1 MNVTAHV
8 TAVNPTTGHFFMQ
21 DESGGPWSGIYVNVK
36 ICEFPDI
43 SCVSSADGKL
53 LSPDYYINRGTAWV
67 VEVLGTIMEIN
78 GTTALSSVSNI
89 RFIRNDTMPAPTV
102 IATGSIGYNCSSLGE
117 SLVKS
122 KHRGETKREL
132 FSSKDSHMWS
142 ADSAVGW
149 RQLA

>member
-1 MNVTAHV
+1 MSEDECDCPRDSSESH
-8 TAVNPTTGHFFMQ
+8 HWSLFMQ

-53 LSPDYYINRGTAWV
+53 LSPDYYMNRGTAWV

-78 GTTALSSVSNI
+78 GTTASSSVSNI

-102 IATGSIGYNCSSLGE
+102 IATGSIGYNCSSLG
-117 SLVKS
+117 KP
-122 KHRGETKREL
+122 TKV
-132 FSSKDSHMWS
+132 F
-142 ADSAVGW
+142 
-149 RQLA
+149 